1 MPTVACSLAELY
13 GELEFTYAASLTR
26 LWDATKMDTEIRQ
39 SFGHDG
45 PPEEELR
52 HSPSTALHAAAACVG
67 YSKQQHAQIVAEAAM
82 GCDVQP
88 TGGAGRSPPRH
99 AAVPE
104 PGFGYTHRALKVGTG
119 GTWPGVFQKILSLC
133 GRAGVHFA
141 QKEGDVLARS
151 DRPIPAA
158 DRLPLQH
165 RECRPGTLRSVSGRL
180 AMRTGKRS
188 RSVCVSLRPC
198 GYSNRR
204 CVQVEFVE
212 GLHRCACPCH
222 ALGSAAAA
230 GPPVALAPTVRL
242 NGLLSAALG

>member
-104 PGFGYTHRALKVGTG
+104 PGFGYTHSALKVGTG

-151 DRPIPAA
+151 DRPLPAA
-158 DRLPLQH
+158 DRLP
-165 RECRPGTLRSVSGRL
+165 RGPVRL
-180 AMRTGKRS
+180 PQ
-188 RSVCVSLRPC
+188 V
-198 GYSNRR
+198 RR
-204 CVQVEFVE
+204 CQR
-212 GLHRCACPCH
+212 LKPLPCASKF
-222 ALGSAAAA
+222 A
-230 GPPVALAPTVRL
+230 TVPSCIFSRRRRPSTDRVL
-242 NGLLSAALG
+242 RMVMRNRQRQQ